1 MCSGDVVHSVASVST
16 GFRALKRRL
25 GLDGASLRTPRGA
38 EPGLRATDRIATRR
52 SRHSRNRSYCLL
64 VLAMVFLMPPL
75 AGQQTATL
83 QARADSLLHEWRQ
96 ASVLAAV
103 QDSLRAAASV
113 AGRDT
118 IRVGALMIL
127 ANPSPL
133 PLARAAARAWP
144 MIERFYGPA
153 AQALAHHPIVIQAV
167 DPDTA
172 VLTTPPGSGLRIPWD
187 EDPDHLTRVL
197 VGSAD
202 LGGDD
207 RGLHDWLR
215 GPLTPSFDIRPVL
228 ARVYIQLV
236 TAPSQAARRCFA
248 GAPGACRDAL
258 SMADTAGLIA
268 RWYNPAERRLL
279 VTTQLSGFL
288 NRGEQEAAF
297 HSCAAGSDAACTELL
312 ESIAPGHVP
321 IPLDY
326 GARYS
331 LVATAITVG
340 GPETF
345 SRLLATPVGSIG
357 TRLAEAARLSEDS
370 LVARWRADVLAA
382 RPKPVSLPP
391 WGGWIALVWAGV
403 FMGCALRS
411 SRWRVS

>member
-1 MCSGDVVHSVASVST
+1 MCSVRCT
-16 GFRALKRRL
+16 W
-25 GLDGASLRTPRGA
+25 GASLRTHNRA
-38 EPGLRATDRIATRR
+38 EPGLQATGTRGGRASTHSTSRTRR
-52 SRHSRNRSYCLL
+52 LL
-64 VLAMVFLMPPL
+64 VIAALLLPLPL
-75 AGQQTATL
+75 AGQRTAEL

-96 ASVLAAV
+96 ANVLAAV
-103 QDSLRAAASV
+103 QDSLRAAANV

-118 IRVGALMIL
+118 LRVGALMIL

-133 PLARAAARAWP
+133 PLTRAATRAWP

-153 AQALAHHPIVIQAV
+153 AQALARHPIVIQAV

-172 VLTTPPGSGLRIPWD
+172 VLTAPPGSGLRIPWD

-202 LGGDD
+202 LGSDD

-215 GPLTPSFDIRPVL
+215 GPLTPSIDIKPVL
-228 ARVYIQLV
+228 GRVYIQLV
-236 TAPSQAARRCFA
+236 IAPSQAARRCFA
-248 GAPGACRDAL
+248 GALDACRDAL
-258 SMADTAGLIA
+258 SLADTAGLIA

-279 VTTQLSGFL
+279 VTTQLSGFF
-288 NRGEQEAAF
+288 NRGAQEAAF
-297 HSCAAGSDAACTELL
+297 RSCAAGSDSACTDLL
-312 ESIAPGHVP
+312 ESIAPGNVP
-321 IPLDY
+321 SPLDH
-326 GARYS
+326 GARYA
-331 LVATAITVG
+331 LVATAIALG

-345 SRLLATPVGSIG
+345 SRLLAAPDGPVGS
-357 TRLAEAARLSEDS
+357 RLAQASRLSEDS

-391 WGGWIALVWAGV
+391 WGGWIALMWAGV

>member
-1 MCSGDVVHSVASVST
+1 MSST
-16 GFRALKRRL
+16 TRRL
-25 GLDGASLRTPRGA
+25 LIVAV
-38 EPGLRATDRIATRR
+38 
-52 SRHSRNRSYCLL
+52 L
-64 VLAMVFLMPPL
+64 VLPHDLE
-75 AGQQTATL
+75 GQGSAAL
-83 QARADSLLHEWRQ
+83 QARADSLLQEWRQ
-96 ASVLAAV
+96 ANVLAAV
-103 QDSLRAAASV
+103 QDSLRAAANV

-133 PLARAAARAWP
+133 PLTRAATRAWP

-172 VLTTPPGSGLRIPWD
+172 VLTAPPGSGLRIPWD
-187 EDPDHLTRVL
+187 EDQDHLTRVL

-202 LGGDD
+202 LGSDD

-215 GPLTPSFDIRPVL
+215 GPLMPSFDIRPVL
-228 ARVYIQLV
+228 SRVYLQLV

-248 GAPGACRDAL
+248 GELDACRDAL
-258 SMADTAGLIA
+258 SLTDTAGRIA
-268 RWYNPAERRLL
+268 RWYTPAERRLL
-279 VTTQLSGFL
+279 VTTQLSGFFD
-288 NRGEQEAAF
+288 RGAQEAEF
-297 HSCAAGSDAACTELL
+297 RSCAGDNDAACTDLL
-312 ESIAPGHVP
+312 ESIAPDNVP
-321 IPLDY
+321 SPLDH
-326 GARYS
+326 GARYA
-331 LVATAITVG
+331 LAATAIALG

-345 SRLLATPVGSIG
+345 SRLLAAPGGPIG
-357 TRLAEAARLSEDS
+357 GRLATASRLSEDS
-370 LVARWRADVLAA
+370 LVARWRADILAA
-382 RPKPVSLPP
+382 RPKAVSLPP

>member
-1 MCSGDVVHSVASVST
+1 MCSVRFAQPS
-16 GFRALKRRL
+16 
-25 GLDGASLRTPRGA
+25 
-38 EPGLRATDRIATRR
+38 
-52 SRHSRNRSYCLL
+52 LL
-64 VLAMVFLMPPL
+64 VIAVLFLAHPL
-75 AGQQTATL
+75 AGQRTAAL

-96 ASVLAAV
+96 ANVLAAV
-103 QDSLRAAASV
+103 QDSLRAAANV

-118 IRVGALMIL
+118 IRVGALVIL

-133 PLARAAARAWP
+133 PLARAATHAWP

-172 VLTTPPGSGLRIPWD
+172 VLTAPPGAGLRIPWD
-187 EDPDHLTRVL
+187 EDQDHLTRVL

-202 LGGDD
+202 LGSDD

-215 GPLTPSFDIRPVL
+215 GPLTPAFDIRPVL
-228 ARVYIQLV
+228 GRVYIQLV

-248 GAPGACRDAL
+248 GALDACRDAL
-258 SMADTAGLIA
+258 SLTDSAGLIA
-268 RWYNPAERRLL
+268 RWYGPAERRLL
-279 VTTQLSGFL
+279 VITRLSGFF
-288 NRGEQEAAF
+288 NRGTQQAEF
-297 HSCAAGSDAACTELL
+297 RSCAAGSDSACADLL
-312 ESIAPGHVP
+312 ESIAPGNVP
-321 IPLDY
+321 SPLDH
-326 GARYS
+326 GARYA
-331 LVATAITVG
+331 LVATAIAVG

-345 SRLLATPVGSIG
+345 SRLLAAPGGPIGS
-357 TRLAEAARLSEDS
+357 RLAEAARLSEDS